1 MRYGGTDSSAI
12 VVPFRRYY
20 QIMTENLKK
29 KDCFFQK
36 RKVKGRW
43 LSPIL
48 LEVLGIIE
56 NREGYRSIYKVR
68 WHVMSRD
75 KVYTSVFPMATIKD
89 GEFADFVPMS
99 RKLFLEC
106 VEILRKGEIYSN
118 ARKRVMYR
126 MNKILTKK
134 ENTEKV

>member
-1 MRYGGTDSSAI
+1 
-12 VVPFRRYY
+12 
-20 QIMTENLKK
+20 MTENLKK

-56 NREGYRSIYKVR
+56 NREGYRGIYKVR

-89 GEFADFVPMS
+89 GEFANFVPMS

-118 ARKRVMYR
+118 ARKRVMFR